1 MTKTAVPEKIDL
13 NGGFYT
19 VSEAVRLLGVDN
31 AQRIVRWLQPTAS
44 GGEPIILRQYEKLG
58 REHELSFLDLL
69 EVRFVE
75 HFRSQKISLQALRV
89 AAKNARREL
98 GVSHPFA
105 TSNVKFQTD
114 RKQIFLETAKET
126 GDTFFLNLMTN
137 QIEIY
142 ELIEQF
148 LARDLE
154 FDVSGLA
161 RLWRPAPNVSPD
173 VIISP
178 VYAFGQPVISAR
190 RVPTS
195 TLFRAWKAEDGAL
208 DTVAKW
214 HAVTKAEVRQAV
226 EFEMRI
232 VH

>member
-1 MTKTAVPEKIDL
+1 MQTDGHLHLDL

-19 VSEAVRLLGVDN
+19 VSEAVRLLGLDN
-31 AQRIVRWLQPTAS
+31 AQSVVRWFQSTPS
-44 GGEPIILRQYEKLG
+44 GAEPVIHREYGKIG

-69 EVRFVE
+69 EVRFVD
-75 HFRSQKISLQALRV
+75 HFRRQKISLQALRV
-89 AAKNARREL
+89 AAKNAREAL

-114 RKQIFLETAKET
+114 RKQVFLETAKAT
-126 GDTFFLNLMTN
+126 GDRLFINLMTN

-142 ELIEQF
+142 EFIEDF

-154 FDVSGLA
+154 FDITGLA
-161 RLWRPAPNVSPD
+161 RAWKPAPNIAPD
-173 VIISP
+173 VIVSP
-178 VYAFGQPVISAR
+178 AFAFGQPVISHR

-195 TLFRAWKAEDGAL
+195 TLFRAWKAEDGAI
-208 DTVAKW
+208 DVVSRW
-214 HAVTKAEVRQAV
+214 HRVTANDVKQAV
-226 EFEMRI
+226 EFEMRS